1 MNGYFTMLE
10 SRKSDSAAFAAASAS
25 TERRNHARYSFTATG
40 DVVDARSNTRIQG
53 RISDLGRGGC
63 YVDTMSPFAVD
74 TEVRIRITRDQ
85 KILACE
91 GKVVYSAV
99 GMGMGLMF
107 AAIAPE
113 HLWVLDSW
121 LAELSGSPLP
131 ERLSLEYNAKN
142 GSGAGGG
149 GTLSPTASAAESN
162 YVLNELIIAL
172 MRKHVLTDAEGND
185 MLQKLLRNSR

>member
-1 MNGYFTMLE
+1 MNGHFTMLE
-10 SRKSDSAAFAAASAS
+10 NRKSDGGGFAAASAPP

-40 DVVDARSNTRIQG
+40 DVTDARSSTRIQG

-107 AAIAPE
+107 TVIAPE

-121 LAELSGSPLP
+121 LAELSGRPLP
-131 ERLSLEYNAKN
+131 ERQSLEYGAKH
-142 GSGAGGG
+142 S
-149 GTLSPTASAAESN
+149 SPASAPEQAMEGN

-172 MRKHVLTDAEGND
+172 MRKRVLTEAEGKD
-185 MLQKLLRNSR
+185 MLQKLLQNSR